1 MSRMSSDASPALP
14 GPALN
19 LPGRP
24 ALSRPSHAGRWL
36 ALLLSL
42 ACGAAGLALA
52 SHYPIAP
59 PLAIALYLGGL
70 AASFR
75 WWQAAP
81 LLLIGLVP
89 VLGLATWTG
98 WFIFEE
104 LDLLVMAAAA
114 GGYAAYALGRAG
126 DKTAAWRRPLA
137 PSALA
142 KLLLLLFAASML
154 WSMRR
159 GVLDAGGFEFGWWQ
173 GYLEPLNSPR
183 QLKGFAYALLLLP
196 LWQRASAS
204 RPERVERGMLF
215 AMCLALAG
223 ISLAALWE
231 RIAFPGLLNFSA
243 DYRSTAMFWE
253 MQVGGAMLDGA
264 LLLCLPFALAALLRQ
279 RSPALLAL
287 LLVLIL
293 MASYAALT
301 TFSRGVYLALPVMLA
316 TLLFLGYRQHHARK
330 SSLAEQPQHLEAA
343 LRALPLLALLAL
355 FGFSATQVF
364 EVAGYRGLLALSG
377 TALLLLFAPRQLR
390 VEGLSSRLLVL
401 AMAALLG
408 SLAAGLSWA
417 IANWI
422 PKSAYLIYG
431 LSFALGALLM
441 GRPPARMEATL
452 RSMLVSTVWFWSLGC
467 VAVVAGNWGGEMA
480 LRASVWPLLLWAL
493 AWVWL
498 IGAAP
503 ASATRLLELG
513 WRVRAILAGV
523 LLVAGAVVSTLEGGA
538 YLGER
543 MATGVQDLGARVDH
557 WRGGYWLL
565 QGEEERWL
573 GRGSGRYMATRFYTG
588 PANERVGEFRLGEE
602 AGRPFLRLSGGRHLL
617 DYGGLLRVTQRIAV
631 PSGAVIV
638 QARVRAAEDAG
649 LHAELAEKHL
659 LYQEARSH
667 KTVTVKG
674 KPGEWQTVQIK
685 LDALPSSAGGDWWA
699 PRLITFAIAE
709 TVSGKELDVA
719 ELSLLEASGRMLLA
733 NGDFSQGLARWYFTS
748 DRHHLPW
755 HAKSLPLHLQFEQGW
770 LGLWIWTALVAA
782 ALWRVS
788 LGRARSHA
796 LAPAVAASIV
806 GFLMVGLFD
815 SLVDAPRI
823 AFLFYSVLLLGLCLR
838 ALPPGVST
846 DTRQ

>member
-1 MSRMSSDASPALP
+1 M
-14 GPALN
+14 
-19 LPGRP
+19 
-24 ALSRPSHAGRWL
+24 L
-36 ALLLSL
+36 ALGCGLL
-42 ACGAAGLALA
+42 GLWLA
-52 SHYPIAP
+52 SHYPLMPAV
-59 PLAIALYLGGL
+59 AIAAYLAVL
-70 AASFR
+70 VASFR

-98 WFIFEE
+98 WLIFEE

-126 DKTAAWRRPLA
+126 GKASAWRRPLA

-142 KLLLLLFAASML
+142 KLLLLLFALSML
-154 WSMRR
+154 WSVWR
-159 GVLDAGGFEFGWWQ
+159 GIQDAGGLEFGWWQ
-173 GYLEPLNSPR
+173 GYLESLNSPR
-183 QLKGFAYALLLLP
+183 QAKGFAYALLLLP

-204 RPERVERGMLF
+204 RPDRVERGMLF

-231 RIAFPGLLNFSA
+231 RVAFPGLLNFSA

-264 LLLCLPFALAALLRQ
+264 LLLCLPFALAALMRQ
-279 RSPALLAL
+279 RSPVLMGLLLAL
-287 LLVLIL
+287 VL

-301 TFSRGVYLALPVMLA
+301 TFSRGVYLAIPVMLVV
-316 TLLFLGYRQHHARK
+316 LLVLSYRQHHAR
-330 SSLAEQPQHLEAA
+330 SASLAQQPQHLEAA
-343 LRALPLLALLAL
+343 LRALPVLALLAL
-355 FGFSATQVF
+355 FGFSAAQVF

-377 TALLLLFAPRQLR
+377 TALLLLFAPRQLL
-390 VEGLSSRLLVL
+390 VEGMGSRILVL
-401 AMAALLG
+401 VMAALLG
-408 SLAAGLSWA
+408 TLAAGLSWSVA
-417 IANWI
+417 SWI
-422 PKSAYLIYG
+422 PKSAYLIYT

-441 GRPPARMEATL
+441 WRPPSRMDATM

-467 VAVVAGNWGGEMA
+467 VAVVAGNWGGELA
-480 LRASVWPLLLWAL
+480 LRATLWPLVLWAL

-498 IGAAP
+498 LGAAP
-503 ASATRLLELG
+503 QAAGRLLELG

-523 LLVAGAVVSTLEGGA
+523 LLVSGALVSTLEGGA
-538 YLGER
+538 YFGER

-557 WRGGYWLL
+557 WRSSYWLL
-565 QGEEERWL
+565 QGDEQRWL
-573 GRGSGRYMATRFYTG
+573 GRGSGRYMATRFYGG
-588 PANERVGEFRLGEE
+588 PVAERVGDYRLGDE

-617 DYGGLLRVTQRIAV
+617 DYGGMLRVTQRIAL
-631 PSGAVIV
+631 PEGAVTL
-638 QARVRAAEDAG
+638 QARVRAADEAG

-667 KTVTVKG
+667 KAVVVKG

-685 LDALPSSAGGDWWA
+685 LEPLPRGAGGNWWA
-699 PRLITFAIAE
+699 PRLINFSIAE
-709 TVSGKELDVA
+709 TASGKELDVG
-719 ELSLLEASGRMLLA
+719 ELQLIDASGRNLLA
-733 NGDFSQGLARWYFTS
+733 NGDFSGGLARWYFTS

-770 LGLWIWTALVAA
+770 IGLFIWSALVAA

-788 LGRARSHA
+788 LGRARAHA
-796 LAPAVAASIV
+796 LAPAIAASIV
-806 GFLMVGLFD
+806 GFLTVGLFD

-838 ALPPGVST
+838 ALPPGVAQDS
-846 DTRQ
+846 RQ